1 MDGHQQPEYQRA
13 DGQGD
18 PQGLEGVQFGVAI
31 DVVGVG
37 SGHGGVTRGVV
48 GNHLAPGAGSSHGEV
63 GAIERWLE
71 SNCGQATMAA
81 CTTHARIARCAPLH
95 HSIRSIHA
103 RTHAMG
109 RSIAIVEDE
118 PLIRANYVEAL
129 NRFGYDARGYGSRQ
143 EASTAFAMRL
153 PELVIIDIGLGD
165 EPEGGFD
172 LCRELRAKS
181 STLPIIFLT
190 ARDSDFDVISGLRL
204 GADDYLSKDTS
215 LHQLAARIAAL
226 FRRIAS
232 LKAPAA
238 SETVIEHGPL
248 KLESERMRI
257 TWNGV
262 EIPLTVTE
270 FWMVHTLMRFP
281 GHVKNRDQLMREAEL
296 VVDDA
301 TITSHIKRIR
311 KKFIAL
317 APEFDAIET
326 VHGVGY
332 RWKP

>member
-1 MDGHQQPEYQRA
+1 
-13 DGQGD
+13 
-18 PQGLEGVQFGVAI
+18 
-31 DVVGVG
+31 
-37 SGHGGVTRGVV
+37 
-48 GNHLAPGAGSSHGEV
+48 
-63 GAIERWLE
+63 
-71 SNCGQATMAA
+71 
-81 CTTHARIARCAPLH
+81 
-95 HSIRSIHA
+95 
-103 RTHAMG
+103 MG

-129 NRFGYDARGYGSRQ
+129 NRFGYDTRGYGSRQ
-143 EASTAFAMRL
+143 EASSAFSVRL

-181 STLPIIFLT
+181 ATLPIIFLT

-226 FRRIAS
+226 FRRIES
-232 LKAPAA
+232 LKAPAS
-238 SETVIEHGPL
+238 SETVIAHGPL

-257 TWNGV
+257 TWNDAEV
-262 EIPLTVTE
+262 PLTVTE
-270 FWMVHTLMRFP
+270 FWMVHTLVRFP

-311 KKFIAL
+311 KKFIAV
-317 APEFDAIET
+317 APEFDAATGGDRNAVALDVSDVAHLRGRRLSGAACRYGRRGTWCCRRQRTRVE
-326 VHGVGY
+326 HHLGGPNGLDPGLLHL
-332 RWKP
+332 RQCHRRELRSLSRRMDRQAGSRDSAERMAG